1 MFFVQPPIVPS
12 GSIILYAGNNI
23 PETYFLCDGSAVS
36 RTLYPILFTAIG
48 TLYGVGDGST
58 TFNLPNLKQKFP
70 LGKADNGTGSTLGE
84 VGGSIDHTHTA
95 DPPNTT
101 TSVPSALGSGL
112 TVGITQNDAY
122 QHTHDVNIPSFNTGS
137 NNPPYI
143 TLNYII
149 KV

>member
-23 PETYFLCDGSAVS
+23 
-36 RTLYPILFTAIG
+36 
-48 TLYGVGDGST
+48 
-58 TFNLPNLKQKFP
+58 
-70 LGKADNGTGSTLGE
+70 
-84 VGGSIDHTHTA
+84 
-95 DPPNTT
+95 PPNTT

-137 NNPPYI
+137 NNPPYL

-149 KV
+149 KI